1 MNVSPRDAD
10 LFFKL
15 MWAVQ
20 FYVNRRQ
27 QIIPGVKSVEAFRK
41 LPAEEKMKVREA
53 LYRHPEWLN
62 DFAAENPEGFLP
74 EELQIVRSWKHHISG
89 DFYIVRFLKR
99 HAIFVSAKGSK
110 VYAVLGLYDSLE
122 EVLGGWPP
130 PVYVQAVLLPFKG
143 VIIYDGLLTSQNIFF
158 GPGIRGD
165 LNETYQRA
173 KQNGAILE
181 SLEPGAPAPRKPA
194 RKKSARDWGPA
205 LDHIVEAAEQLR
217 QADTAIQT
225 RAFSLLKAS
234 ARLAQ
239 AAARAP
245 DNLDELYQL
254 GRNVSRALKQMET
267 VLDRAGWSE

>member
-1 MNVSPRDAD
+1 MNVSPPDAD
-10 LFFKL
+10 MFFKL

-27 QIIPGVKSVEAFRK
+27 QIIPGVKSVEAYRK

-53 LYRHPEWLN
+53 LYKKAKLLD
-62 DFAAENPEGFLP
+62 DFAAENPEGFSP
-74 EELQIVRSWKHHISG
+74 EEIQIIRSWKHQVSG

-99 HAIFVSAKGSK
+99 HAIFVSTKGSK
-110 VYAVLGLYDSLE
+110 VYAVLGLYDPLE
-122 EVLGGWPP
+122 EVLGGWPV

-143 VIIYDGLLTSQNIFF
+143 VIIYDGLLMSQNIFF

-181 SLEPGAPAPRKPA
+181 SLEPGAPAPRKPT
-194 RKKSARDWGPA
+194 RKKPARDWGLA
-205 LDHIVEAAEQLR
+205 LDHIVEATEQLR

-225 RAFSLLKAS
+225 RAFSLLKTS
-234 ARLAQ
+234 AHLAQ
-239 AAARAP
+239 AAAHSP

-267 VLDRAGWSE
+267 ALDRAGWSE

>member
-1 MNVSPRDAD
+1 MNVSPPDAD
-10 LFFKL
+10 MFFKL

-27 QIIPGVKSVEAFRK
+27 QIIPGVKSVEAYRK

-53 LYRHPEWLN
+53 LYKKAKLLD
-62 DFAAENPEGFLP
+62 DFAAENPEGFSP
-74 EELQIVRSWKHHISG
+74 EEIQIIRSWKHQVSG

-99 HAIFVSAKGSK
+99 HAIFVSTKGSK
-110 VYAVLGLYDSLE
+110 VYAVLGLYDPLE
-122 EVLGGWPP
+122 EVLGGWPV

-143 VIIYDGLLTSQNIFF
+143 VIIYDGLLMSQNIFF

-181 SLEPGAPAPRKPA
+181 SLEPGAPAPRKPT
-194 RKKSARDWGPA
+194 RKKPARDWGLA
-205 LDHIVEAAEQLR
+205 LDHIVEATEQLR

>member
-1 MNVSPRDAD
+1 MNVSPQDAD

-15 MWAVQ
+15 LWAVQ

-27 QIIPGVKSVEAFRK
+27 QIIPGVKSVAAFRK

-143 VIIYDGLLTSQNIFF
+143 VIIYDGLLMSQNIFF

-194 RKKSARDWGPA
+194 RKKPARDWGPA

>member
-1 MNVSPRDAD
+1 MNIPPQDAD

-27 QIIPGVKSVEAFRK
+27 QIIPGVKSVEAYRK
-41 LPAEEKMKVREA
+41 IPAEEKMKAREV
-53 LYRHPEWLN
+53 LYQHPKWL
-62 DFAAENPEGFLP
+62 DEFAAENPEGLSP
-74 EELQIVRSWKHHISG
+74 DELQIVRGWKHHVSG

-99 HAIFVSAKGSK
+99 HTIFVSVKESK

-122 EVLGGWPP
+122 DVLGGWPP
-130 PVYVQAVLLPFKG
+130 PVYVQTVLLPFKG
-143 VIIYDGLLTSQNIFF
+143 VIVYDGLLMSHNIFF

-181 SLEPGAPAPRKPA
+181 SLEPGVPAPRKPA
-194 RKKSARDWGPA
+194 RKKPTRDWGPA
-205 LDHIVEAAEQLR
+205 LDHIVEATEQLR
-217 QADTAIQT
+217 QADIAIQT

-239 AAARAP
+239 AAARTP
-245 DNLDELYQL
+245 DNLDELHQL
-254 GRNVSRALKQMET
+254 GRNVSRAFKQMET
-267 VLDRAGWSE
+267 TLDRAE